1 MFYIHVRVMSNQKL
15 KNDLTKSAWTLSATI
30 KDVVARNL
38 LKAIGTKEIVVP
50 KEYQTKLIYLVQASV
65 DSAFESSVKQFQK
78 DVDKASDAAEAAKKK

>member
-1 MFYIHVRVMSNQKL
+1 MSNQKL